1 MILLNYST
9 KYVQNKTKHDFMVY
23 IFDMST
29 TNSGNNNAIRNII
42 NMIVKSTR
50 LLNLDETIYGKQ
62 EDTSEHCRELRN
74 IHKRHSAYLDQ
85 IVPHQVLAV

>member
-29 TNSGNNNAIRNII
+29 TNPGNNNAIRNII

-50 LLNLDETIYGKQ
+50 LLNLDETGGHFRTLPRIKKYTQAPFGI
-62 EDTSEHCRELRN
+62 T
-74 IHKRHSAYLDQ
+74 
-85 IVPHQVLAV
+85 